1 MRDNGSIKQTEVKNI
16 AIAQQVMEYEKKT
29 TMNTNIFVG
38 QFSRFIGQ
46 KQNKTRVMINLTIIP
61 EAMITT

>member
-38 QFSRFIGQ
+38 QFSRFIGLR
-46 KQNKTRVMINLTIIP
+46 KTLELGDKCEPDGIP
-61 EAMITT
+61 